1 LTLLKDTGIVPRLL
15 YADDTTNTLVEE
27 DKGWLSMR
35 NSPIPLD
42 FDQQLRRILCLLRQN
57 RIVHRDM
64 TYPNFVIDEITGMIY
79 LIDFGDS
86 FTWYGGWYETQN
98 CNWRNLQNLFTIW
111 ARGYDEEKYLEDFID
126 ATIPEITGDRQW
138 RPPAHTWTSLNQNKI
153 GSLFIAKELLK

>member
-1 LTLLKDTGIVPRLL
+1 
-15 YADDTTNTLVEE
+15 
-27 DKGWLSMR
+27 
-35 NSPIPLD
+35 
-42 FDQQLRRILCLLRQN
+42 
-57 RIVHRDM
+57 M

-86 FTWYGGWYETQN
+86 FTWYGGWYETRN
-98 CNWRNLQNLFTIW
+98 YNLRNLQNLFTIW

-126 ATIPEITGDRQW
+126 VTVPEITGDRQW